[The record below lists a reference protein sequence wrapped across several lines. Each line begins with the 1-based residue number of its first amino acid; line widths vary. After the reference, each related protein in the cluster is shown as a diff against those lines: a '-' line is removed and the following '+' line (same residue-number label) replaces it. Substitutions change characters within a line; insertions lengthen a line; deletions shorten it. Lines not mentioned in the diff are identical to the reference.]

1 MNKTQDGL
9 KLQNFDP
16 GPAARLLARAWHGGY
31 QLPELPTDI
40 RPRSLGE
47 GYDVQECL
55 IADAGDTLAG
65 WKLGV
70 GSPKAMR
77 AAGLS
82 RPLVGGL
89 LKSRCHESGA
99 VVALAGTAPVTVEF
113 EIAFTLARD
122 IAPRSAPT
130 VLQDAVSNTFVTFEL
145 VLSRFTDRRSV
156 GLPSFVADN
165 VGFEALIVGEKLATD
180 QIDTLVR
187 SVVVSVD
194 GEEKAR
200 AMAGDDLAYPWEA
213 LQALID
219 HAGERGITLRSGQIV
234 STGAIAKP
242 FDISGRG
249 SDISAHFS
257 GGQLAVRLT

>member
-1 MNKTQDGL
+1 MNQTQDGL
-9 KLQNFDP
+9 KLQDFDP
-16 GPAARLLARAWHGGY
+16 DPAARLLAEAWHSGY
-31 QLPELPTDI
+31 QLSELPTDI
-40 RPRSLGE
+40 RPHSLSE
-47 GYDVQECL
+47 GYAVQERL

-77 AAGLS
+77 GAGLS

-89 LKSRCHESGA
+89 LKSRCYESGG

-122 IAPRSAPT
+122 ISPRSAPAVVQDT
-130 VLQDAVSNTFVTFEL
+130 VSSIFVTFEL

-156 GLPSFVADN
+156 GWPSFVADN
-165 VGFEALIVGEKLATD
+165 VGFEALVIGKQLARD
-180 QIDTLVR
+180 QMDEVVR

-219 HAGERGITLRSGQIV
+219 HAGERGITLRGGQIV

-257 GGQLAVRLT
+257 GGQLAVRII